1 MPVYA
6 DHLLLPWLDDLRPRV
21 PDLALVDAHVHVG
34 LGDPT
39 GLLATLEDAE
49 DALERA
55 GAAGWVVPLGQREG
69 YAEANEALAAAARD
83 SGGRLQ
89 ALARLDP
96 EDEPL
101 RRAEAALDAGA
112 MGLKLH
118 PRGERFTLDDPRLDD
133 VFALASGRRL
143 PVLVH
148 CGTGV
153 HGLGRTALA
162 RAIDAPG
169 ARIILAHAAITDL
182 GWLPRRL
189 DDVPNLFFD
198 TAWWNPA
205 DILALFALVPPGRI
219 VFGSDIPFASPV
231 QHAVTTLRCAIQ
243 AGLSPAQLRA
253 VMGGTARQLAA
264 HADDLPDLG
273 PASGTVPAVGPLLE
287 RLMVTLI
294 TVAEPMLRSE
304 DPGEGLELAHHACH
318 VAANTEDG
326 EIFATVSRLLD
337 LAGHAE
343 PDPRRVA
350 RTPGFDCI
358 LVAAAAAR
366 TPRAGA
372 PAWSAVAAS
381 AGQPSAAA

>member
-1 MPVYA
+1 MYA
-6 DHLLLPWLDDLRPRV
+6 DRLLLPWLDDLRERV
-21 PDLALVDAHVHVG
+21 PDLLLVDAHVHVG

-39 GLLATLEDAE
+39 GLLATLDDAE
-49 DALERA
+49 DALELA
-55 GAAGWVVPLGQREG
+55 GAGAWLVPLGQRG
-69 YAEANEALAAAARD
+69 SYAGANAELAAAARD
-83 SGGRLQ
+83 SGGRLE

-96 EDEPL
+96 ADEPL
-101 RRAEAALDAGA
+101 RRAEEALDAGA

-118 PRGERFTLDDPRLDD
+118 PRGEGFTLDDPRLDD

-153 HGLGRTALA
+153 NGLGRTALA

-169 ARIILAHAAITDL
+169 ARIILAHGAITDL

-189 DDVPNLFFD
+189 DDTPNLFFD

-205 DILALFALVPPGRI
+205 DLLALFALVPPGRI

-231 QHAVTTLRCAIQ
+231 QHAVMTLRCAMQ
-243 AGLSPAQLRA
+243 TGLPPAGLRA

-264 HADDLPDLG
+264 HAEELPDLG
-273 PASGTVPAVGPLLE
+273 PPPGAGPPVGPLLE
-287 RLMVTLI
+287 RLAVTLL
-294 TVAEPMLRSE
+294 TVAEPMLRSQ

-318 VAANTEDG
+318 VAKGTEDG

-337 LAGHAE
+337 LVGHAA
-343 PDPRRVA
+343 PDPRRAA

-372 PAWSAVAAS
+372 PAWSAVAPS
-381 AGQPSAAA
+381 AGEPSAAA

>member
-1 MPVYA
+1 MYA
-6 DHLLLPWLDDLRPRV
+6 DRLLLPWLDDLRERV
-21 PDLALVDAHVHVG
+21 PDLPLVDAHVHVG
-34 LGDPT
+34 LSDPT

-49 DALERA
+49 DALELA
-55 GAAGWVVPLGQREG
+55 GAGAWLVPLGRRG
-69 YAEANEALAAAARD
+69 SYAEANAELAAAARD
-83 SGGRLQ
+83 SGGRLH

-96 EDEPL
+96 ADEPL
-101 RRAEAALDAGA
+101 RRAEEALDAGA

-118 PRGERFTLDDPRLDD
+118 PRGEEFTLDDPRLDD
-133 VFALASGRRL
+133 VFALADGRRL

-153 HGLGRTALA
+153 DGLGRTALA

-169 ARIILAHAAITDL
+169 ARIVLAHAAITDL

-189 DDVPNLFFD
+189 DDTPNLFFD

-205 DILALFALVPPGRI
+205 DLLALFALVPPGRI

-231 QHAVTTLRCAIQ
+231 QHAVTTLRCAMQ
-243 AGLSPAQLRA
+243 TGLSPAALRA

-264 HADDLPDLG
+264 HAEELPDLG
-273 PASGTVPAVGPLLE
+273 PPPGAGPPVGPLLE
-287 RLMVTLI
+287 RLAVTLL
-294 TVAEPMLRSE
+294 TVAEPMLRAT

-318 VAANTEDG
+318 VARGTEDG

-337 LAGHAE
+337 LVAHAE
-343 PDPRRVA
+343 PDPRRAA

-381 AGQPSAAA
+381 AGEPSAAA